1 MRRLIILVLLTG
13 LVCRADADATAEWP
27 QFHGPRRDN
36 KSDETG
42 LLKSWP
48 ADGPKL
54 LWRATGI
61 GHGYSSVA
69 MAGGTIY
76 TAGNVNKDTVITALD
91 LDGRIKWTARNG
103 PACKHSHKG
112 TRGTPTIDGE
122 RLYHEG
128 ADGDVACLETKTG
141 KVVWT
146 RNILT
151 DFNGRNIR
159 WGLSESL
166 LVDGDRVICTPGGKG
181 AGIVALDK
189 HTGKTVWVC
198 KELDDK
204 PGYVSPLLVDCKGV
218 RQIVTMMARSV
229 VGVRAETGELLWQV
243 EHTCPW
249 DENILTPIY
258 HDGCIFISTR
268 TTGSRLFRLEIE
280 GKGVSVQE
288 VWASGDMDNQHGGA
302 LLVDGRVYGD
312 CKDGSW
318 AVLEFATGQAIF
330 REKII
335 GRCTATYADGMFHM
349 LNQRRVA
356 ALGRATPQGFEI
368 VSRFTIPEGGEGPSW
383 AHPVVCGGRLYLRH
397 SDYLYCYDIKAK

>member
-1 MRRLIILVLLTG
+1 
-13 LVCRADADATAEWP
+13 
-27 QFHGPRRDN
+27 
-36 KSDETG
+36 
-42 LLKSWP
+42 
-48 ADGPKL
+48 
-54 LWRATGI
+54 
-61 GHGYSSVA
+61 
-69 MAGGTIY
+69 
-76 TAGNVNKDTVITALD
+76 
-91 LDGRIKWTARNG
+91 
-103 PACKHSHKG
+103 
-112 TRGTPTIDGE
+112 
-122 RLYHEG
+122 
-128 ADGDVACLETKTG
+128 
-141 KVVWT
+141 
-146 RNILT
+146 
-151 DFNGRNIR
+151 
-159 WGLSESL
+159 
-166 LVDGDRVICTPGGKG
+166 
-181 AGIVALDK
+181 
-189 HTGKTVWVC
+189 
-198 KELDDK
+198 
-204 PGYVSPLLVDCKGV
+204 
-218 RQIVTMMARSV
+218 
-229 VGVRAETGELLWQV
+229 VRAETGELLWQV